1 MKFLTILYLLGLPG
15 VARASQLDARQVT
28 PSGNSSVTLP
38 SQSPSTSSDSSSSSS
53 QIESSAPSLVA
64 TSTTTSAT
72 SLAAPTEVTTSSS
85 QSKQERGPQDPDVTP
100 LGPPPEFAPTFLTSV
115 ETTPPGETPATLA
128 STSTSVIIQSTTG
141 TTTLAFSS
149 PTIIASPEI
158 SSAQP
163 TTIAT
168 TKTNSPP
175 VVSSPSTTLITS
187 RISSSVISS
196 PSSSPIE
203 TSGITTSTTSNSEPI
218 SSPTETATSTMSSPT
233 PTPSSE
239 GNSTS
244 TLTIVLSTILS
255 VVGVILIAAA
265 AYLCTGDRRK
275 RLPMFR
281 IKRGIT
287 PIGDDEIATWKSNRS
302 AEKVTDRYTTRPSHS
317 QNPSVATSTRRAPSV
332 IQYHTGGR
340 QSFEV
345 ASPRSFIG
353 DGKYSFDL
361 PQAPGAVF
369 ARAPNA
375 RSGLTDETVPG
386 DDPFLPSPKRNPSR
400 LHKLPPGSPSLH
412 GRMKGSR
419 SSSLRSYAEAAW
431 RDGLEQSSSPRVSS
445 DTHSRNHNRIY
456 SNSSIPPP
464 PRLSFGDN
472 DQLTGLSPPP
482 SRRNDSTI
490 GLAVG

>member
-1 MKFLTILYLLGLPG
+1 MLFLLGLPG
-15 VARASQLDARQVT
+15 VARTSQLDARQVT
-28 PSGNSSVTLP
+28 PSGNSSVILP
-38 SQSPSTSSDSSSSSS
+38 SLSSSLDSSSSSS
-53 QIESSAPSLVA
+53 QTESTAPSLVA
-64 TSTTTSAT
+64 ISTTTSSAT
-72 SLAAPTEVTTSSS
+72 SAEVTTSSS
-85 QSKQERGPQDPDVTP
+85 LSKQERGPQDPDVTP
-100 LGPPPEFAPTFLTSV
+100 PGPPPALVPTIVTSPA
-115 ETTPPGETPATLA
+115 EATPLGETPVSPAT
-128 STSTSVIIQSTTG
+128 TSTSIIIESTTG

-149 PTIIASPEI
+149 PTTIIASPGI

-168 TKTNSPP
+168 TNTNSP
-175 VVSSPSTTLITS
+175 VASPPPATLITS
-187 RISSSVISS
+187 KITPSVISS
-196 PSSSPIE
+196 STPSSE
-203 TSGITTSTTSNSEPI
+203 ASGIVTTTSSCEST
-218 SSPTETATSTMSSPT
+218 SSPTATVTMPSPT
-233 PTPSSE
+233 PTPSSVSSSTD
-239 GNSTS
+239 GNGTS
-244 TLTIVLSTILS
+244 TLTIALSTILS
-255 VVGVILIAAA
+255 VTGVVLIAVA

-275 RLPMFR
+275 KLPMFR

-317 QNPSVATSTRRAPSV
+317 QNPSTATSTRRAPSV
-332 IQYHTGGR
+332 IQYHNGGR

-353 DGKYSFDL
+353 DGGKYSFDL
-361 PQAPGAVF
+361 PQAPGAVL

-375 RSGLTDETVPG
+375 RSGLTDEAVPG

-400 LHKLPPGSPSLH
+400 LHKLPPNSPSLH
-412 GRMKGSR
+412 GRTKGSR

-431 RDGLEQSSSPRVSS
+431 RDGLEQNSSPRVSS
-445 DTHSRNHNRIY
+445 DAHTRNHNRIY